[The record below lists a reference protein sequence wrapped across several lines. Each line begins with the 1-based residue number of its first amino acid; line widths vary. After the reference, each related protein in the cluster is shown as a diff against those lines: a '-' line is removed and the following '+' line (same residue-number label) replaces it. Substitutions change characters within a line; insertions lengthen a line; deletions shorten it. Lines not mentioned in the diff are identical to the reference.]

1 MYLNFNFVKNKKVTK
16 TTSSN
21 RLAVNQPTLKKEKKN
36 TIKKISPELTDFL
49 KKQKE
54 GFLFKLANKQWN
66 KNKKSD
72 ILTKLTV
79 NKNLKINQKVKSF

>member
-1 MYLNFNFVKNKKVTK
+1 MKNKKVTK

-54 GFLFKLANKQWN
+54 GFLFKLANKQ
-66 KNKKSD
+66 
-72 ILTKLTV
+72 
-79 NKNLKINQKVKSF
+79 